1 MNKQLGLLLLVTL
14 IVVGAGVWLTHQAQ
28 PGNQD
33 PQALYV
39 GGNKKAAGITAIQL
53 HNSQGTLLQAELIDG
68 QWMARFDQ
76 FATTYPLNKS
86 ALAEFI
92 QSLTQARLIEAKT
105 SKKDNYHHLG
115 LEAIDNQ
122 DSLATQVSILSN
134 DSIVPWQVL
143 IGNKVAGAQG
153 TYVRKPQ
160 EAQSWKIDK
169 TIAVP
174 SNKFDWL
181 KRPILELTA
190 IDLAMIAR
198 TDSKGWSIARQEDGE
213 FALNGLPK
221 GRELRYPG
229 IINALVDS
237 VLELDFEQLLPLGDE
252 QWQKAK
258 IISRLSIKTTTDQQ
272 LQLKIANLENQ
283 YFVQFSSEQLQGYWS
298 DWTYQISSFHAQQL
312 TKNLEDFLAELPKA
326 SETSEP
332 MAEVE
337 EGDSPN

>member
-14 IVVGAGVWLTHQAQ
+14 IAVGAGVWLTYQAQ

-33 PQALYV
+33 PQVLYV
-39 GGNKKAAGITAIQL
+39 DGHKKAAGITAVQL
-53 HNSQGTLLQAELIDG
+53 RNSQGSLLQAELIDG
-68 QWMARFDQ
+68 QWMARFDE
-76 FATTYPLNKS
+76 FATTYPLNKN

-122 DSLATQVSILSN
+122 DSLAVEVSILSN

-143 IGNKVAGAQG
+143 IGNKVVGAPG
-153 TYVRKPQ
+153 TYVRMPNDAK
-160 EAQSWKIDK
+160 SWKIDQ
-169 TIAVP
+169 TIEVP
-174 SNKFDWL
+174 TSKFDWL
-181 KRPILELTA
+181 KRPILDLSAKDLT
-190 IDLAMIAR
+190 MITR
-198 TDSKGWSIARQEDGE
+198 TDTKGWSISRQDEGE
-213 FALNGLPK
+213 FALNGMPK

-229 IINALVDS
+229 IVSALVDS

-258 IISRLSIKTTTDQQ
+258 IISRLNIKTRAEQQ
-272 LQLKIANLENQ
+272 LQLKVASLDNQ
-283 YFVQFSSEQLQGYWS
+283 YFVQFSSEQLPGYWS

-312 TKNLEDFLAELPKA
+312 TKTLEDFLAELPQA
-326 SETSEP
+326 SEP
-332 MAEVE
+332 AKVQAEVE